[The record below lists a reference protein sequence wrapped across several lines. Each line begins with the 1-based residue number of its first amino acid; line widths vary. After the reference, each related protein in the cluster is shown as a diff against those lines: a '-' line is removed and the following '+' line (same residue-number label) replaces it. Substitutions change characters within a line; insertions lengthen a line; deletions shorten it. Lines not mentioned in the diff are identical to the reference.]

1 MAITPLPTPPTRQD
15 PVNFA
20 DRADTFLAAL
30 PTFAVEVNTDLSTV
44 NSNMT
49 AIQTVSTNISDVN
62 TVVSNLPT
70 ISNVDANIADIVAVA
85 NNEVNIDIVATNIS
99 DINTAVDELPN
110 LSARVQKTGDN
121 ASAAIPAGTQIQ
133 RDSTPLPGYFRFN
146 IDLGKF
152 EGYNGT
158 SWGSVGG
165 GATGGGADEIFIENK
180 QSVTASYTIPTGKNA
195 MSTGPITVESGA
207 VVTVQAGSRWV
218 II

>member
-49 AIQTVSTNISDVN
+49 AIQTV
-62 TVVSNLPT
+62 
-70 ISNVDANIADIVAVA
+70 
-85 NNEVNIDIVATNIS
+85 ATNIS

-121 ASAAIPAGTQIQ
+121 ASAAIPAGTQVQ
-133 RDSTPLPGYFRFN
+133 RDVTPLPGYFRFN

-165 GATGGGADEIFIENK
+165 GATGGGADEVFIENG
-180 QSVTASYTIPTGKNA
+180 QSVTTSYTIPTGKNA
-195 MSTGPITVESGA
+195 MSTGPITVENGA
-207 VVTVQAGSRWV
+207 VITVQAGSRWV